1 MVPSVNTKSRD
12 DACLRSFLHV
22 QPLSESFA
30 RARCRKGNGA
40 GGEVKVRDDLF
51 SIVPSRLKQ
60 GGSLCSN
67 TRDGDQPTVER
78 SKQYKGPGSA

>member
-30 RARCRKGNGA
+30 RARCRKGSGV

-51 SIVPSRLKQ
+51 R
-60 GGSLCSN
+60 
-67 TRDGDQPTVER
+67 
-78 SKQYKGPGSA
+78 